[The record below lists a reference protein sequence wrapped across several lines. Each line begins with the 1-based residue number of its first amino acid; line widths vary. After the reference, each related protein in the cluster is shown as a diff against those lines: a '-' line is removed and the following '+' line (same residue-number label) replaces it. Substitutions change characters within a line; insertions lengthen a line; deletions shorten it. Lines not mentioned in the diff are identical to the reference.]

1 MELLQ
6 VFDDNKNLI
15 DEYVERSQKK
25 ELPSGKNFMIILL
38 FIQNN
43 EGKFLIQ
50 KVPKEKGD
58 IYATTGGHVTF
69 SYDGL
74 KTTIKE
80 CDEELGLE
88 ITEDEL
94 TLVSVDKVTC
104 CFIEVYYLN
113 KNININDLKL
123 QVEEVESVEWLSIDE
138 IKKLID
144 SDNFRKGN
152 ITAFEKVLDFLNIN
166 R

>member
-6 VFDDNKNLI
+6 VFDDDKNMLN
-15 DEYVERSQKK
+15 EYVERSKKK
-25 ELPSGKNFMIILL
+25 ELPDGKNFMIVLL

-50 KVPKEKGD
+50 KVTEEKGD
-58 IYATTGGHVTF
+58 IYATTGGHVSF
-69 SYDGL
+69 SYNGL

-80 CDEELGLE
+80 CDEELGLK

-94 TLVSVDKVTC
+94 TLVLVEKVNC
-104 CFIEVYYLN
+104 CFVENYYL
-113 KNININDLKL
+113 KKEININDLKL

-138 IKKLID
+138 IKNLID

-152 ITAFEKVLDFLNIN
+152 IPAFYKVLQFLNIN
-166 R
+166 E